1 MSRESGYTIP
11 KGLEEQRPYAIRG
24 ALASAPSPTRTY
36 YQPIFVCETYE
47 YKINTSRDMPFVGSV
62 EGKMA
67 FGRTTANSI
76 PVSSNML
83 LYLDAGN
90 RTSYPGTGT
99 TWTDLSANDNDATG
113 LTGTT
118 YSSLNGGYL
127 SFNGT
132 TGSGNLDA
140 NKYNTPYTGKTVFVA
155 GNLSSIDIGTYR
167 AFLGASA
174 GSRNFN
180 FYMYRPSSG
189 VYQLHFSAGGGTLS
203 GNLSYTPGNWFT
215 AAVTQATDQTTV
227 YYFNGQQVSQDT
239 MAFAQFL
246 TGSTERVGRADN
258 FWNGPLPII
267 CVYKTNLTAAQILAN
282 HNAVRGRYGL
292 A

>member
-1 MSRESGYTIP
+1 
-11 KGLEEQRPYAIRG
+11 
-24 ALASAPSPTRTY
+24 
-36 YQPIFVCETYE
+36 
-47 YKINTSRDMPFVGSV
+47 
-62 EGKMA
+62 
-67 FGRTTANSI
+67 
-76 PVSSNML
+76 
-83 LYLDAGN
+83 
-90 RTSYPGTGT
+90 
-99 TWTDLSANDNDATG
+99 
-113 LTGTT
+113 
-118 YSSLNGGYL
+118 
-127 SFNGT
+127 
-132 TGSGNLDA
+132 
-140 NKYNTPYTGKTVFVA
+140 
-155 GNLSSIDIGTYR
+155 
-167 AFLGASA
+167 
-174 GSRNFN
+174 
-180 FYMYRPSSG
+180 MYRPSSG

-215 AAVTQATDQTTV
+215 AAVTQATNQTTV

>member
-1 MSRESGYTIP
+1 
-11 KGLEEQRPYAIRG
+11 
-24 ALASAPSPTRTY
+24 
-36 YQPIFVCETYE
+36 
-47 YKINTSRDMPFVGSV
+47 MPFVGSV
-62 EGKMA
+62 EGKMV
-67 FGRTTANSI
+67 FGRTTG
-76 PVSSNML
+76 SSSFVTTNML

-90 RTSYPGTGT
+90 SASYPGTGT
-99 TWTDLSANDNDATG
+99 TWTDLSPNANNATG

-132 TGSGNLDA
+132 TGSGSLDA
-140 NKYNTPYTGKTVFVA
+140 NKYNTTYTGKTIFVA
-155 GNLSSIDIGTYR
+155 GNLTSIGIGTYR

-180 FYMYRPSSG
+180 FYMYSPSSG
-189 VYQLHFSAGGGTLS
+189 VYQLHYSTGPSGSFSGTIS

-215 AAVTQATDQTTV
+215 IAVTQATDGTTI
-227 YYFNGQQVSQDT
+227 YYLNGQQVNQTT
-239 MAFAQFL
+239 MTFSQFL
-246 TGSTERVGRADN
+246 SGSTEHVGRADN
-258 FWNGPLPII
+258 FWSGPLPII
-267 CVYKTNLTAAQILAN
+267 CVYKTNLTAAQILTN

>member
-1 MSRESGYTIP
+1 
-11 KGLEEQRPYAIRG
+11 
-24 ALASAPSPTRTY
+24 
-36 YQPIFVCETYE
+36 
-47 YKINTSRDMPFVGSV
+47 MPFVGSV

-67 FGRTTANSI
+67 FGRATPNSTFTTT
-76 PVSSNML
+76 NML

-90 RTSYPGTGT
+90 SASYPGTGT
-99 TWTDLSANDNDATG
+99 TWTDLSPNANNATS
-113 LTGTT
+113 LTGAT

-132 TGSGNLDA
+132 TGSGSLVA
-140 NKYNTPYTGKTVFVA
+140 SKYNPTYTGKTVFVA
-155 GNLSSIDIGTYR
+155 GNLTSITTGTFR

-180 FYMYRPSSG
+180 FYMYNPSGST
-189 VYQLHFSAGGGTLS
+189 YQLHYSTGGYGSFS

-215 AAVTQATDQTTV
+215 AAVTQATDGTTI
-227 YYFNGQQVSQDT
+227 YYLNGQQVSQTT
-239 MAFAQFL
+239 MTFSQFL
-246 TGSTERVGRADN
+246 SGSTEHVGRADN

-267 CVYKTNLTAAQILAN
+267 CIYKIALTAAQILAN
-282 HNAVRGRYGL
+282 HNSIRGRYGL

>member
-1 MSRESGYTIP
+1 
-11 KGLEEQRPYAIRG
+11 
-24 ALASAPSPTRTY
+24 
-36 YQPIFVCETYE
+36 
-47 YKINTSRDMPFVGSV
+47 MPFIGSV

-67 FGRTTANSI
+67 FGRGTATGI
-76 PVSSNML
+76 PISSNML

-90 RTSYPGTGT
+90 RASYPGTGT
-99 TWTDLSANDNDATG
+99 TWTDLSPNANNATS
-113 LTGTT
+113 LTGFT

-132 TGSGNLDA
+132 TGSGDLSA

-155 GNLSSIDIGTYR
+155 GNLTSITTGAYR

-180 FYMYRPSSG
+180 FYMYSPSSG
-189 VYQLHFSAGGGTLS
+189 VYQLHYSAGGFGGFS

-215 AAVTQATDQTTV
+215 VAVTQATDGTTI
-227 YYFNGQQVSQDT
+227 YYFNGQQVNQTT
-239 MAFAQFL
+239 MTFSQFL
-246 TGSTERVGRADN
+246 SGSTENVGRADN
-258 FWNGPLPII
+258 FWSGPLSVV
-267 CVYKTNLTAAQILAN
+267 CVYKTVLTAAQILAN

>member
-1 MSRESGYTIP
+1 
-11 KGLEEQRPYAIRG
+11 
-24 ALASAPSPTRTY
+24 
-36 YQPIFVCETYE
+36 
-47 YKINTSRDMPFVGSV
+47 MPFAGSV

-67 FGRTTANSI
+67 FGRATSGFVTT
-76 PVSSNML
+76 NML

-90 RTSYPGTGT
+90 LASYPGTGT
-99 TWTDLSANDNDATG
+99 TWTDLSPNANNATS

-132 TGSGNLDA
+132 TGSGSLVA
-140 NKYNTPYTGKTVFVA
+140 SKYNPTYTGKTVFVA
-155 GNLSSIDIGTYR
+155 GNLTSIGNGTFR
-167 AFLGASA
+167 ALLGSSA
-174 GSRNFN
+174 GGRNFN
-180 FYMYRPSSG
+180 LYMYSPSSG
-189 VYQLHFSAGGGTLS
+189 VYQFHYSTGPSGSFSGSFS

-215 AAVTQATDQTTV
+215 AAVTQATDGTTI
-227 YYFNGQQVSQDT
+227 YYLNGQQVSQNT
-239 MAFAQFL
+239 VSFSQFL
-246 TGSTERVGRADN
+246 SGSTENVGRADN

-282 HNAVRGRYGL
+282 HNSVRGRYGL

>member
-1 MSRESGYTIP
+1 
-11 KGLEEQRPYAIRG
+11 
-24 ALASAPSPTRTY
+24 
-36 YQPIFVCETYE
+36 
-47 YKINTSRDMPFVGSV
+47 MPFVGSV

-67 FGRTTANSI
+67 FGRAIATSGFVTT
-76 PVSSNML
+76 NML

-99 TWTDLSANDNDATG
+99 TWTDLSPNANNATS
-113 LTGTT
+113 LTSFT

-132 TGSGNLDA
+132 TTSTGSLVAD
-140 NKYNTPYTGKTVFVA
+140 KYNTTYTGKTIFVTGKLA
-155 GNLSSIDIGTYR
+155 SAMTGGSFR

-180 FYMYRPSSG
+180 FYMYNLSG
-189 VYQLHFSAGGGTLS
+189 STYQLHYSTGGFGGFS

-215 AAVTQATDQTTV
+215 AAVTQATDRTTV
-227 YYFNGQQVSQDT
+227 YYLNGQQVSQDT
-239 MAFAQFL
+239 MTFSQFL
-246 TGSTERVGRADN
+246 SGSTENVGCADN
-258 FWNGPLPII
+258 FWNGPLPIL
-267 CVYKTNLTAAQILAN
+267 CVYKTALTSTQILAN

>member
-1 MSRESGYTIP
+1 
-11 KGLEEQRPYAIRG
+11 
-24 ALASAPSPTRTY
+24 
-36 YQPIFVCETYE
+36 
-47 YKINTSRDMPFVGSV
+47 
-62 EGKMA
+62 
-67 FGRTTANSI
+67 
-76 PVSSNML
+76 ML

-99 TWTDLSANDNDATG
+99 TWTDLSPNANHATG
-113 LTGTT
+113 LTGAT

-132 TGSGNLDA
+132 TGSGSLVA
-140 NKYNTPYTGKTVFVA
+140 NKYNTTYTGKTIFVA
-155 GNLSSIDIGTYR
+155 GNLTSIGNGTFR

-180 FYMYRPSSG
+180 FYMYSPSSG
-189 VYQLHFSAGGGTLS
+189 VYQLHYSTGSSGSFSGTFS

-215 AAVTQATDQTTV
+215 IAVTQATDGTTV
-227 YYFNGQQVSQDT
+227 YYLNGQQVSQTT
-239 MAFAQFL
+239 MTFSQYIS
-246 TGSTERVGRADN
+246 GSTEHVGRADN
-258 FWNGPLPII
+258 FWNGPLPIL
-267 CVYKTNLTAAQILAN
+267 CVYKTALTAAQILAN

>member
-1 MSRESGYTIP
+1 
-11 KGLEEQRPYAIRG
+11 
-24 ALASAPSPTRTY
+24 
-36 YQPIFVCETYE
+36 
-47 YKINTSRDMPFVGSV
+47 MPFIGSV

-67 FGRTTANSI
+67 FGRGTATGI
-76 PVSSNML
+76 PISSNML

-90 RTSYPGTGT
+90 RASYPGTGT
-99 TWTDLSANDNDATG
+99 TWTDLSPNANNATS
-113 LTGTT
+113 LTGFT

-132 TGSGNLDA
+132 TGSGDLSA
-140 NKYNTPYTGKTVFVA
+140 NKYNTPYTGKTIFVA
-155 GNLSSIDIGTYR
+155 GNLSSIPTGAFR

-180 FYMYRPSSG
+180 FYMYNPSGST
-189 VYQLHFSAGGGTLS
+189 YQLHYSAGGVGGFS

-215 AAVTQATDQTTV
+215 AAVTQATDQTTI
-227 YYFNGQQVSQDT
+227 YYFNGQQVNQTT
-239 MAFAQFL
+239 MAFAQFQS
-246 TGSTERVGRADN
+246 GSTENVGRADN
-258 FWNGPLPII
+258 YWNGPLPIL
-267 CVYKTNLTAAQILAN
+267 CVYKTALTAAQILAN